1 MLIQVDPAQEV
12 DPLDDDLEDGVNRR
26 ILRANIG
33 PIVFDQ
39 KVEDMRVVRLTC
51 IMIMR
56 IMMMMMPRMTMKMT
70 GLAVSS
76 VAWDPSATW
85 GQDCQWDGQ
94 PSDLTG
100 EPAYGMRGWGSAFE
114 RQRRMRMCM
123 GAGRPAE

>member
-1 MLIQVDPAQEV
+1 M
-12 DPLDDDLEDGVNRR
+12 
-26 ILRANIG
+26 
-33 PIVFDQ
+33 
-39 KVEDMRVVRLTC
+39 TC

-56 IMMMMMPRMTMKMT
+56 TMMMNMQKMMMKMT

-94 PSDLTG
+94 PSDLTR

-114 RQRRMRMCM
+114 RQRGMRICGSMLAC
-123 GAGRPAE
+123 